1 MSLFSTSS
9 LKALLPHLK
18 SLSTYLVIL
27 LTPQLLS
34 GCAAFNYTSSDA
46 PVALR
51 LEQIAPLQPAP
62 RIALVLGSGGPRGY
76 AHLSILKA
84 LEDSGIVPDVIVG
97 SSVGAL
103 IGTFWADGLNAAQ
116 LTKQALSGG
125 PLTLFDPN
133 PFADRGW
140 IRGERL
146 QRYVERQLK
155 NGQRLEQ
162 LPRRVVVVATERPTS
177 PSAAPK
183 EARYFLQGNAAVA
196 VRASSAVMGIVSPV
210 GILGTEYEDADESLP
225 VAVTVARRLGAQ
237 FVIAVDVSALA
248 GSTPPEASDKM
259 RARDIARAARIAP
272 EAAQADFVLHPD
284 LGYYASP
291 LRSYFLKSLA
301 VGETY
306 AKSQIPALK
315 ARLDRMALK

>member
-1 MSLFSTSS
+1 MGIR
-9 LKALLPHLK
+9 
-18 SLSTYLVIL
+18 LSAAIFVIL
-27 LTPQLLS
+27 LFG
-34 GCAAFNYTSSDA
+34 GCAAFNYTNPDA

-76 AHLSILKA
+76 AHLGVMKV
-84 LEDSGIVPDVIVG
+84 LEDAGIVPDIIIG

-116 LTKQALSGG
+116 LTEQALSGG

-146 QRYVERQLK
+146 QRYVESQLK

-162 LPRRVVVVATERPTS
+162 LPRRIVIVATERPAS
-177 PSAAPK
+177 PSATPK

-196 VRASSAVMGIVSPV
+196 VRASSAVKDIVSPV

-225 VAVTVARRLGAQ
+225 VAVTVARKLGAQ
-237 FVIAVDVSALA
+237 FVIAVDVSALP
-248 GSTPPEASDKM
+248 GSTPPEAAESM
-259 RARDIARAARIAP
+259 RTRDIARAARIAP
-272 EAAQADFVLHPD
+272 EAAKADFILHPD

-291 LRSYFLKSLA
+291 RRSYFLQSLTL
-301 VGETY
+301 GETY
-306 AKSQIPALK
+306 AKAQLPLLQ
-315 ARLDRMALK
+315 ARLKQLTP

>member
-1 MSLFSTSS
+1 MKLFSRMLSYNS
-9 LKALLPHLK
+9 LPFLNRRFQRIAVAIVPLF
-18 SLSTYLVIL
+18 
-27 LTPQLLS
+27 LS

-84 LEDSGIVPDVIVG
+84 LEDAGIVPDIIIG

-116 LTKQALSGG
+116 LTEQALSGG

-146 QRYVERQLK
+146 QRYVESQLK

-162 LPRRVVVVATERPTS
+162 LPRRVVVVATERPSS
-177 PSAAPK
+177 PSATPK

-196 VRASSAVMGIVSPV
+196 VRASAAVMGIVSPV

-237 FVIAVDVSALA
+237 FVIAVDVSALP
-248 GSTPPEASDKM
+248 GSTPPEAAESM
-259 RARDIARAARIAP
+259 RKRDIARAARIAP
-272 EAAQADFVLHPD
+272 EAAKADFVLHPD

-291 LRSYFLKSLA
+291 LRSYFLQSLA
-301 VGETY
+301 LGETY
-306 AKSQIPALK
+306 AKAQLPALQS
-315 ARLDRMALK
+315 RLKQVAP